1 LLIMSIYQQ
10 FIKHILNPLDLWRS
24 GDYAEVRYLKEFEQT
39 QFLPPDELRELV
51 RQRLRNILDTAYHRI
66 PYYKSVFDRAGI
78 IPSDIKTDADMLSVP
93 ILEKREVQ
101 ANLQTMLDP
110 EFPKHRL
117 IFDKTGGSTGT
128 PVNYYYSIE
137 RKWSRQAAML
147 RHDRWAGYDVGQRF
161 ASLWGA
167 ARDMPVSGWKQKI
180 KSLIFPKTLQLN
192 SIQMTPE
199 LMLEFNEQLKRY
211 RPPVILAYANVLA
224 LFASFLK
231 QQGVRVYQPK
241 GIITSAEVLTPE
253 NRQLIEA
260 TFGAPVFNRLGCR
273 EFSVI
278 ASECEQHDGMHIMAE
293 GLYIELIRGSRPA
306 ETGETGEII
315 VTDLL
320 NAAMPMIRYRLGDT
334 ASWVAGTCS
343 CGRSLPR
350 INNVAGRVTDFIVG
364 MDNRLCSGVALAT
377 FIVSKRPSFGQIQ
390 IIQEEHGK
398 ILYRVGCGQNKPL
411 QQSDLDFLR
420 EQTELYL
427 GKGITI
433 DYEYVDSI
441 PHEASGKF
449 IFSKSTVARKLFQ

>member
-1 LLIMSIYQQ
+1 MPVYQQ
-10 FIKHILNPLDLWRS
+10 FVKQILNPLDLWRS
-24 GDYAEVRYLKEFEQT
+24 GDYEEIRYLKEFERT

-51 RQRLRNILDTAYHRI
+51 WQRLRHILDVAYRQI
-66 PYYKSVFDRAGI
+66 PYYKFVFDRAGI

-93 ILEKREVQ
+93 ILEKRDVQ

-110 EFPKHRL
+110 EFPKNHL

-128 PVNYYYSIE
+128 PVNYYYSMK
-137 RKWSRQAAML
+137 RKWARQAAML
-147 RHDRWAGYDVGQRF
+147 RHDRWAGYDVGQRL

-167 ARDMPVSGWKQKI
+167 ARDMPALGWKQKI
-180 KSLIFPKTLQLN
+180 KSLIFPQIIQLN
-192 SIQMTPE
+192 SIRMTPE

-211 RPPVILAYANVLA
+211 RPPVILAYANALA

-231 QQGVRVYQPK
+231 QQNVSVYQPR
-241 GIITSAEVLTPE
+241 GIITSAEVLTLKD
-253 NRQLIEA
+253 RKLIEE

-278 ASECEQHDGMHIMAE
+278 ASECEQHSGMHLMAE
-293 GLYIELIRGSRPA
+293 GLYIELVRGSRHT
-306 ETGETGEII
+306 ETGETGEIL

-320 NAAMPMIRYRLGDT
+320 NEAMPMIRYRLGDT
-334 ASWVAGTCS
+334 ASWVSGICP

-350 INNVAGRVTDFIVG
+350 IDNVAGRVTDFIVG

-390 IIQEEHGK
+390 IIQEEYGK

-411 QQSDLDFLR
+411 QQHDLDFLQ

-427 GKGITI
+427 GKGIII

-441 PHEASGKF
+441 PHEPSGKF
-449 IFSKSTVARKLFQ
+449 IFSKSTIARKIFQ

>member
-1 LLIMSIYQQ
+1 MPVYQQ
-10 FIKHILNPLDLWRS
+10 FVKQILNPLDLWRS
-24 GDYAEVRYLKEFEQT
+24 GDYAEIRYLKEFERT

-51 RQRLRNILDTAYHRI
+51 WQRLHHIIDTAYRRI
-66 PYYKSVFDRAGI
+66 PYYKSVFDRAGLV
-78 IPSDIKTDADMLSVP
+78 PSDIKTDTDMLSVQ
-93 ILEKREVQ
+93 ILEKRDVQ

-110 EFPKHRL
+110 EFPKNRL

-137 RKWSRQAAML
+137 RKWARQAAML

-167 ARDMPVSGWKQKI
+167 ARDMPAPSWKQKI

-192 SIQMTPE
+192 SIRMTPE
-199 LMLEFNEQLKRY
+199 LMLEFNKQLKRY
-211 RPPVILAYANVLA
+211 RPPVILAYANALA
-224 LFASFLK
+224 LFAAFLK
-231 QQGVRVYQPK
+231 QQGVSVYRPK

-253 NRQLIEA
+253 DRKLIEE

-278 ASECEQHDGMHIMAE
+278 ASECEHHNGMHLMAE
-293 GLYIELIRGSRPA
+293 GLYIELIRGSRLA
-306 ETGETGEII
+306 ETDETGEII

-320 NAAMPMIRYRLGDT
+320 NEAMPMIRYRLGDT

-390 IIQEEHGK
+390 IIQEEYGK

-411 QQSDLDFLR
+411 QQHDLEFLR

-449 IFSKSTVARKLFQ
+449 IFSKSTVARKIFQ